1 LQIAQVELKSHVI
14 EVHIAK
20 KNMLDSVMALGCQ
33 DIESARVW
41 YQCMIKA
48 QGKKMEALLL
58 SMY

>member
-1 LQIAQVELKSHVI
+1 MELKSHVI